1 MSFNGWQGQIETK
14 RLAVVLTRRELLAG
28 AIAISGST
36 LVAKASPSR
45 SVNPEFK
52 SAMTT
57 LFWVGER
64 SNAENNFIPNHESY
78 WDTDWQT
85 SYGGVD
91 DPEHRNGYWPAG
103 FRPKENPFYVALPYG
118 EFTEADCLK
127 TSASRI
133 PWYRFGLSPLL
144 KNRWVQIGWSARSCF
159 AQLQDVGPCGEDD
172 FEFVFGNA
180 ALPSN
185 AFGAKAGLD
194 VSPGVRRYLGMNHN
208 NLTYWRFAD
217 ESDVLEGPW
226 MEIVTTSGN
235 NR

>member
-118 EFTEADCLK
+118 EFSRLLK
-127 TSASRI
+127 D
-133 PWYRFGLSPLL
+133 FGLTYPLVPFRAFPAL
-144 KNRWVQIGWSARSCF
+144 KEP
-159 AQLQDVGPCGEDD
+159 L
-172 FEFVFGNA
+172 
-180 ALPSN
+180 
-185 AFGAKAGLD
+185 GADRMERTLLLCAIAGRRT
-194 VSPGVRRYLGMNHN
+194 VR
-208 NLTYWRFAD
+208 
-217 ESDVLEGPW
+217 
-226 MEIVTTSGN
+226 
-235 NR
+235 